1 MKAENV
7 CLYES
12 RSTFD
17 YKGMSYE
24 VNVPG
29 EHFVLNALAAI
40 DVGECLNFPYES
52 IKEAIQNFE
61 LTKNR
66 MDFVHLKNEISFID
80 GTYNANLDSMLSSL
94 AVLGK
99 YERRKIAVLADM
111 LELGEFSKELHLKT
125 GKAVDENKI
134 DVLICVGN
142 ESKYVIDGAE
152 NTKDKHWF
160 SSNQEA
166 YEYLKSILQPKD
178 IVLVKGSNSM
188 RLKEIITQLKE
199 ND

>member
-1 MKAENV
+1 M
-7 CLYES
+7 
-12 RSTFD
+12 
-17 YKGMSYE
+17 
-24 VNVPG
+24 
-29 EHFVLNALAAI
+29 
-40 DVGECLNFPYES
+40 
-52 IKEAIQNFE
+52 
-61 LTKNR
+61 
-66 MDFVHLKNEISFID
+66 
-80 GTYNANLDSMLSSL
+80 
-94 AVLGK
+94 
-99 YERRKIAVLADM
+99 
-111 LELGEFSKELHLKT
+111 KT

-178 IVLVKGSNSM
+178 IVLVKGTNSM